1 MIYKKYELSLSQN
14 GVSIMHIARN
24 SAGIVIFRAE
34 TLEDVKEMIDVQIA
48 AQEKM
53 EREKEELKLKRE
65 AEKEKRKN
73 RGLFQAPVEESVL
86 DTDEV
91 EQTESVL
98 TPPQP
103 EKRITRGA
111 DGKFISKSA
120 LSQEEEKK
128 KTFWDKLTS

>member
-14 GVSIMHIARN
+14 GESIMHIARN

-48 AQEKM
+48 AQEKL

-73 RGLFQAPVEESVL
+73 RGLFQAPIEEPVL
-86 DTDEV
+86 DTAEV

-103 EKRITRGA
+103 EKRVTRGA

>member
-14 GVSIMHIARN
+14 GESIMHIARN

-34 TLEDVKEMIDVQIA
+34 TLEDVKEMIDVSIA

-53 EREKEELKLKRE
+53 EREKEELKLKKE

-73 RGLFQAPVEESVL
+73 RGLFQAPVEEV
-86 DTDEV
+86 V
-91 EQTESVL
+91 TEETSEDSVL

>member
-14 GVSIMHIARN
+14 GENIMHIARN
-24 SAGIVIFRAE
+24 ASGIVIFRAE
-34 TLEDVKEMIDVQIA
+34 TLEDVKEMIDTQIA
-48 AQEKM
+48 AQEKL
-53 EREKEELKLKRE
+53 EKEKEELKLKRE

-86 DTDEV
+86 DTAEE
-91 EQTESVL
+91 EQIESVL

-103 EKRITRGA
+103 EKRVTRGA

>member
-14 GVSIMHIARN
+14 GESIMHIARN

-34 TLEDVKEMIDVQIA
+34 TLEDVKEMIDVSIA

-53 EREKEELKLKRE
+53 EREKEELKLKKE

-73 RGLFQAPVEESVL
+73 RGLFQAPKTEEIINEETS
-86 DTDEV
+86 DE
-91 EQTESVL
+91 SIL

-103 EKRITRGA
+103 EKRVTRGA

>member
-1 MIYKKYELSLSQN
+1 MIYKKYELSLSLN
-14 GVSIMHIARN
+14 GEDIMHIARN

-34 TLEDVKEMIDVQIA
+34 TIDDVKEMIDIQIET
-48 AQEKM
+48 QEKL
-53 EREKEELKLKRE
+53 EKEKEELKLKKE

-73 RGLFQAPVEESVL
+73 RGLFQAPVEEV
-86 DTDEV
+86 V
-91 EQTESVL
+91 TEETSEDSAL

>member
-14 GVSIMHIARN
+14 GESIMHIARN

-34 TLEDVKEMIDVQIA
+34 TLEDVKEMIDVSIA

-53 EREKEELKLKRE
+53 EREKEELKLKKE

-73 RGLFQAPVEESVL
+73 RGLFQAPAEEV
-86 DTDEV
+86 V
-91 EQTESVL
+91 TEETSEDSVL

>member
-1 MIYKKYELSLSQN
+1 
-14 GVSIMHIARN
+14 MHIARN
-24 SAGIVIFRAE
+24 ASGIVIFRAE

-48 AQEKM
+48 AQEKL
-53 EREKEELKLKRE
+53 EKEKEELKLKRE

-86 DTDEV
+86 DTVEA

-103 EKRITRGA
+103 EKRVTRGA